1 MELASNLTTPLIM
14 PEDPISYRP
23 NLTNSPVTLNTTLTG
38 SNKNISI
45 KTLSPWNC
53 RSGLLNINS
62 SKNNILSV
70 EAQLSA
76 SKRYVTCELSVRRN
90 QIESFTDHTKMWL
103 SHENRNID
111 ALHKNIAF
119 LQNE

>member
-1 MELASNLTTPLIM
+1 MELASNLTTPLIT
-14 PEDPISYRP
+14 PENPISYRP

-38 SNKNISI
+38 SNK
-45 KTLSPWNC
+45 KFSPWNC
-53 RSGLLNINS
+53 HSGLLNINS

-70 EAQLSA
+70 EAQSSA
-76 SKRYVTCELSVRRN
+76 SKSYVTCELSVRRN

-103 SHENRNID
+103 GHENRNID
-111 ALHKNIAF
+111 TLHKNIAF